1 MVKLSHVVPFGRSLA
16 EYRLM
21 FNLTDLDLSRQI
33 LDAGGGPASFN
44 AEMHRLGNCVVSID
58 PIYQFSGAEIEQ
70 RFYACASDII
80 RQVKDTPDA
89 WVWGYHQSPDDL
101 LNHRETALR
110 LFLTDYG
117 QGKTEGRYLV
127 GELPDLPLSDRPYDL
142 MLCSHLLFLYSDH
155 LSLEMHCRSIAALMA
170 RGQELRIFPLLTLDR
185 VRSPHLDPVCD
196 FLTDLGYRAE
206 IIPVKYELQ
215 KGGNEML
222 RVTRR
227 ALAV

>member
-21 FNLTDLDLSRQI
+21 FNLTDLDLSRKI

-44 AEMHRLGNCVVSID
+44 AEMQKLGHRVVSID
-58 PIYQFSGAEIEQ
+58 PIYQFSSAEIEQ

-80 RQVKDTPDA
+80 RQVKDVPDA

-101 LNHRETALR
+101 LNNRETALR
-110 LFLTDYG
+110 LFLADYS

-127 GELPDLPLSDRPYDL
+127 GELPDLPLSDRLYDL

-155 LSLEMHCRSIAALMA
+155 LSLNIHCRSIAALMA

-206 IIPVKYELQ
+206 IIPVRYELQ

-227 ALAV
+227 ALAI